1 MTKFVRDRR
10 IRSSALRAGHA
21 SPRAAGHRVHRG
33 AAGARLRL
41 SRLRPRRSD
50 AEDHSRLSPSR
61 RSANVTTRYQLAR
74 LLPADITRE
83 FLSRTHY
90 AIVADPNQADA
101 VLAGMV
107 TNFAFYP
114 TVNDPVSGRATGRA
128 SRGYPASDLTDRCH
142 PKGALLALGRRIP
155 RALRDLHRPTA
166 YFDESGT
173 AMQRVSRD
181 VARSVVAAILEG
193 F

>member
-1 MTKFVRDRR
+1 MVTLPKAIKTIAIPAFGN
-10 IRSSALRAGHA
+10 I
-21 SPRAAGHRVHRG
+21 
-33 AAGARLRL
+33 
-41 SRLRPRRSD
+41 
-50 AEDHSRLSPSR
+50 
-61 RSANVTTRYQLAR
+61 TTRYQLAR

-90 AIVADPNQADA
+90 AIVADPSQADA
-101 VLAGMV
+101 VLAGTV

-114 TVNDPVSGRATGRA
+114 TVNDPVSGRATAAQAVVTLTVTLTNRA
-128 SRGYPASDLTDRCH
+128 T
-142 PKGALLALGRRIP
+142 GAVLFARQGAEFRERYEISVDP
-155 RALRDLHRPTA
+155 VA